1 MVVALLV
8 AALIADIALSIIVH
22 ILFKEVEELREHEQ
36 NINLELVDLASK
48 NRDISIIQNTLK
60 DNDDTCH
67 KLYVK
72 MENEVDDL
80 EKRLTASHKYFE
92 IKYSGILGNVNDLW
106 THMDATEKVVLSL
119 SEKTSPES
127 LSTALKTAIN
137 SVYGLASAKDKEEIN
152 ENDAN
157 ADSKE
162 EQNTAKDVATSD
174 TDISEHKMK
183 EPRYVKCPE
192 DIIVIDLDKRNRH
205 RHFYTYNSKPVSLI
219 PDIPED
225 KEEINENDSN
235 AGSKEEQN
243 TENDT
248 VTMEQTE
255 DDNIPTF
262 NDPSSIQK

>member
-8 AALIADIALSIIVH
+8 AALIADIALSIIVY
-22 ILFKEVEELREHEQ
+22 ILFKEVETLREHEQ

-60 DNDDTCH
+60 DNDDTCY

-92 IKYSGILGNVNDLW
+92 IKYSGILGNINNLW

-119 SEKTSPES
+119 SEKTSNTDTSEHKIKEPHYRYRHHYYTYNSKPVSPIPDIPE
-127 LSTALKTAIN
+127 
-137 SVYGLASAKDKEEIN
+137 DKEEVN

-162 EQNTAKDVATSD
+162 EQNTAKFD
-174 TDISEHKMK
+174 MK
-183 EPRYVKCPE
+183 Q
-192 DIIVIDLDKRNRH
+192 H
-205 RHFYTYNSKPVSLI
+205 T
-219 PDIPED
+219 
-225 KEEINENDSN
+225 ENDSVTI
-235 AGSKEEQN
+235 EQIK
-243 TENDT
+243 
-248 VTMEQTE
+248 
-255 DDNIPTF
+255 DDDIPTF
-262 NDPSSIQK
+262 NDPSSMQK

>member
-1 MVVALLV
+1 MVVALLI

-119 SEKTSPES
+119 SEKTS
-127 LSTALKTAIN
+127 
-137 SVYGLASAKDKEEIN
+137 
-152 ENDAN
+152 
-157 ADSKE
+157 
-162 EQNTAKDVATSD
+162 NTD
-174 TDISEHKMK
+174 TSEHKMK
-183 EPRYVKCPE
+183 EPRY
-192 DIIVIDLDKRNRH
+192 RYRH
-205 RHFYTYNSKPVSLI
+205 RHFYTYNSKPVGPI

-235 AGSKEEQN
+235 ADSKEEQN
-243 TENDT
+243 TAKDVAT
-248 VTMEQTE
+248 IEQIK
-255 DDNIPTF
+255 DDDIPTF